1 MIYIKI
7 GIVIDEDDAEFDDV
21 INKIKDL
28 DGVDEVEV
36 DGESYHE
43 YNVDSD
49 PFWEDEEDEGN

>member
-1 MIYIKI
+1 MIYVKI

-36 DGESYHE
+36 DADSYHE

-49 PFWEDEEDEGN
+49 PWWEDRDDD